1 VTFLTMA
8 STAGSAAS
16 SPATSD
22 VQAGVL
28 GFLVVAAI
36 GVALVFLLISM
47 NKQFRKIGPKP
58 EEDLPSGAPPAEGD
72 APGAPREGTVIEGA
86 VVEGR
91 RER

>member
-1 VTFLTMA
+1 VTFITVA
-8 STAGSAAS
+8 SGAGSAAS

-28 GFLVVAAI
+28 GFLVVAAL

-47 NKQFRKIGPKP
+47 NKQFKKIGPKP
-58 EEDLPSGAPPAEGD
+58 EEDLPSD
-72 APGAPREGTVIEGA
+72 APQPDDTPDTPPDGTIVKGAVIEGH
-86 VVEGR
+86 

>member
-8 STAGSAAS
+8 STAGSVAS

-28 GFLVVAAI
+28 GFLVVAAL

-47 NKQFRKIGPKP
+47 NKQFKKIGPKP
-58 EEDLPSGAPPAEGD
+58 EEELPSGAPPAESD
-72 APGAPREGTVIEGA
+72 APDALPEGTI
-86 VVEGR
+86 VEGTIVEGG